1 MHRFKVYIITAVATF
16 TIGVGLSHLSDALA
30 RFIDT
35 DVEFPGNRFDQDIV
49 TGDSVSDE
57 ECFVIS
63 MADDGELYF
72 GKYAVGSI
80 MDTRNLR
87 ACVTHSLFGCQQQLR
102 QQRAAD
108 IAEGILKES
117 RCDSTVYIVATE
129 SMRFGEVEK
138 LIDVASSAGAKEIGL
153 VVRRQRSTR

>member
-1 MHRFKVYIITAVATF
+1 MRRFEVHIIIAIATF

-30 RFIDT
+30 RVIDT
-35 DVEFPGNRFDQDIV
+35 EVEFPGNRFDEEIV
-49 TGDSVSDE
+49 TGDSVSDA

-72 GKYAVGSI
+72 GKYAAGSI

-87 ACVTHSLFGCQQQLR
+87 ACVTHSLFRCQQQLR
-102 QQRAAD
+102 QRRAED
-108 IAEGILKES
+108 IAEEILKKS
-117 RCDSTVYIVATE
+117 RCDSKVYILATQ
-129 SMRFGEVEK
+129 SMRFDEVEK
-138 LIDVASSAGAKEIGL
+138 LIDVARGAGAKGIGL